1 MGARAPEPCQR
12 PRSTARET
20 ALLVLLGMGP
30 TTLDAAAAAL
40 PGGVGAAS
48 SNPRHRRREVARSIL
63 DGLRDDGRAVLGCD
77 GLYRGTAP

>member
-1 MGARAPEPCQR
+1 MTRAPEPCQR

-40 PGGVGAAS
+40 PDGVGA
-48 SNPRHRRREVARSIL
+48 ARSIL

-77 GLYRGTAP
+77 GLYRRTAP